1 MLSQTISLGAPG
13 ATPLYLS
20 RLTVTCRLCGGG
32 PFNSEHT
39 RRNKM
44 NGLNIIN
51 EKEETEETCRPTDVP
66 IDVPLSGA
74 AAANTERTI
83 LGSAEIASTIKERD
97 AIIAREDL
105 KIEEIR
111 DILKATLELI
121 KTKRTVPT
129 EVTKKVKETY
139 TLLLTSLV
147 HRKEWKNAQWRIVLE
162 ELKVRTDL
170 QEQIQEK
177 ELLLQ
182 QTRSVKRTPPRTT
195 NQRKRPAMSP
205 PQGPEEDVSV
215 DQEGNFTLV
224 TRKKKKVR
232 ITPTTE
238 VVQTETAECASL
250 IQEDSSDKV
259 KKKRKKKKKNDTRD
273 KTATVER
280 AELRPNMTG
289 EPGTKWTTVTNVT
302 KKPKRKQRSNSV
314 LITPGE
320 NRSSCEVLKALRS
333 KLCLGDL
340 AIGVRSVRNARKGGL
355 LIEFQGSVKDR
366 SALAKRITEAAGESV
381 AVRHLVPTTTV
392 VINGLDA
399 ATTVEEVK
407 ASLGQSLGDGVEQLK
422 VNITKPNKWGA
433 VRAFVKVELTGASTL
448 EALGKV
454 KVGWLICRIRRW
466 ERLGR
471 CFRCHGPGHMAST
484 CKAEVDRSRL
494 CWRCGRADHQSRTCT
509 NRPRKWR
516 EAWRRRCRRHWA
528 AWRGSS
534 NP

>member
-1 MLSQTISLGAPG
+1 MKKKKQKKPAD
-13 ATPLYLS
+13 A
-20 RLTVTCRLCGGG
+20 
-32 PFNSEHT
+32 
-39 RRNKM
+39 
-44 NGLNIIN
+44 
-51 EKEETEETCRPTDVP
+51 TDVP

-74 AAANTERTI
+74 AAGNTEGTI

-129 EVTKKVKETY
+129 GVTKKVKETY

-147 HRKEWKNAQWRIVLE
+147 HRKEWKNAQRRIALE

-238 VVQTETAECASL
+238 VAQTETAERASVN
-250 IQEDSSDKV
+250 QEDSSDKV

-280 AELRPNMTG
+280 VELRPNMTG
-289 EPGTKWTTVTNVT
+289 EPGTKWTTVTNET
-302 KKPKRKQRSNSV
+302 KKPKRKQRSEAV

-340 AIGVRSVRNARKGGL
+340 AIVRSVRNARKGGL

-366 SALAKRITEAAGESV
+366 SALAKRITEAAGGNV
-381 AVRHLVPTTTV
+381 AVRHLVLTTTV

-407 ASLGQSLGDGVEQLK
+407 ASLGQSFGDGVEQLK

-433 VRAFVKVELTGASTL
+433 VRPFVEVELTGASTL
-448 EALGKV
+448 EAVGKV
-454 KVGWLICRIRRW
+454 KVGFAGAVG
-466 ERLGR
+466 GR
-471 CFRCHGPGHMAST
+471 TINPGP
-484 CKAEVDRSRL
+484 VPIL
-494 CWRCGRADHQSRTCT
+494 RAVTSVLR
-509 NRPRKWR
+509 
-516 EAWRRRCRRHWA
+516 
-528 AWRGSS
+528 
-534 NP
+534 